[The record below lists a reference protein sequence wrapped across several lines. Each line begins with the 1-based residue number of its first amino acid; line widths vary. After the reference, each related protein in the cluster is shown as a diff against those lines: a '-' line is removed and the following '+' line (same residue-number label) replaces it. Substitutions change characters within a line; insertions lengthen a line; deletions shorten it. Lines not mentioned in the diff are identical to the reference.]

1 MRISDWSSDV
11 CSSDL
16 GGLGVSALRNLG
28 SHALHLLWHLFGPLD
43 ELVAVDRQLLTEWRF
58 PDGEVLKPE
67 TNDFANLLL
76 RFVSGMTMQLQV
88 SWNATLTPGWTLE
101 AFGSKGRFVARAP
114 TFPTSQTG
122 RASGRERGGQY
133 G

>member
-1 MRISDWSSDV
+1 MRISDWSSDLG
-11 CSSDL
+11 SSDL
-16 GGLGVSALRNLG
+16 
-28 SHALHLLWHLFGPLD
+28 
-43 ELVAVDRQLLTEWRF
+43 

-114 TFPTSQTG
+114 TFPTSRDPTLHAGADRKSVVTG
-122 RASGRERGGQY
+122 TSVSARYEHGGRRLIKKKTQH
-133 G
+133 